1 MDCRTVHLL
10 VLTRVLI
17 YRNERNEKY
26 VQYGGF
32 CECGNDLHRSVKD
45 ESHSNSARNGLLF
58 CETLRSHTGADAD
71 YVLSTGERLRTF
83 RWNAVT
89 YYWTVGPEDKGE
101 LTGQ

>member
-1 MDCRTVHLL
+1 M
-10 VLTRVLI
+10 
-17 YRNERNEKY
+17 NGMKN

-101 LTGQ
+101 LTGQQSETSQMT